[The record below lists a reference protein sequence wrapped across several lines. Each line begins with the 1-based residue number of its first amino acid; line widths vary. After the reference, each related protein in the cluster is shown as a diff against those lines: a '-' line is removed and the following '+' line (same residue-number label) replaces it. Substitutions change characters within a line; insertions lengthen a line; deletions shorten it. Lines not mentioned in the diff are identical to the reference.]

1 MREKKGDSTMGLY
14 KWQKWYIIYDIY
26 MWEIKKEQS
35 YMIWK
40 YVGFRIILIGS
51 CQGNGKWE

>member
-1 MREKKGDSTMGLY
+1 MRKKGDSTMGLY

>member
-40 YVGFRIILIGS
+40 YVGFRIISIGS